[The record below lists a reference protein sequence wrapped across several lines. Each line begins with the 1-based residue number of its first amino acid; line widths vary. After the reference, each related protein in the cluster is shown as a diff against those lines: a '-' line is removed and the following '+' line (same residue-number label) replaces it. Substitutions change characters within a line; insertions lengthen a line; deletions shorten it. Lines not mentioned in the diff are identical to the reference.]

1 MLENFLRARAVIE
14 RLRGGLFGPH
24 LDSFVASLSQLGYAS
39 ETVRKRLRLL
49 YTFDRWLGRRSLAPV
64 DLHDAVVNRFLEDR
78 RGSGCLRY
86 GDAQAARDFLDH
98 LRVKGVVRSPEPAA
112 HESPVAILGQQYENY
127 LKKERGLSPITIA
140 HHWQFARRF
149 IVERFGD
156 SPICVRDLAPDDISR
171 FLLRHARS
179 GSPAMAKMMV
189 TALRSFFRF
198 LFLNGQTKS
207 DLAGAVPSVPDWRLA
222 QLPKY
227 LTPEE
232 VERVV
237 HAYEQDSP
245 AAPRNRAILLLLARL
260 GLRAGEVISLELDD
274 VDWRA
279 GELKVRGKGGQHDRL
294 PLPADVGLAIANYVR
309 HHRPHCTTRRLFVLS
324 KAPHREFAHST
335 SLSSI
340 VRRAI
345 NRAGLHPHFKGAHV
359 LRHSLATGMLRS
371 GASLD
376 EIGEVLRHRASNTT
390 AIYAKVDV
398 RGLHSLALPWPTK
411 EAVQ

>member
-1 MLENFLRARAVIE
+1 MLENFLRARAAIE
-14 RLRGGLFGPH
+14 RRNGGLLGPH
-24 LDSFVASLSQLGYAS
+24 LDSFVASLSQLGYAR
-39 ETVRKRLRLL
+39 ETVQKRLRFL
-49 YTFDRWLGRRSLAPV
+49 YVFDRWLVRRGLALV
-64 DLHDAVVNRFLEDR
+64 DLQDAVVNNFLEEQRDNGR
-78 RGSGCLRY
+78 LGY
-86 GDAQAARDFLDH
+86 GDPQTARDFLDH

-112 HESPVAILGQQYENY
+112 DESPVATLGQQYENY

-156 SPICVRDLAPDDISR
+156 APICVRDLAPDDISR
-171 FLLRHARS
+171 FLLRHAHS

-189 TALRSFFRF
+189 TALRSFFRY
-198 LFLNGQTKS
+198 LFLSGQTES
-207 DLAGAVPSVPDWRLA
+207 NLAGAVPSVPDWRLA
-222 QLPKY
+222 ELPKY

-245 AAPRNRAILLLLARL
+245 AALRNRAILLLLARL
-260 GLRAGEVISLELDD
+260 GLRAGEVNALELDD
-274 VDWRA
+274 VDWRV

-309 HHRPHCTTRRLFVLS
+309 HHRPHCSTRRIFVLS
-324 KAPHREFAHST
+324 KAPYREFAHST

-345 NRAGLHPHFKGAHV
+345 NRVGLHPHFKGAHV

-376 EIGEVLRHRASNTT
+376 EIGEVLRHRAAHTT
-390 AIYAKVDV
+390 AIYAKVDIQ
-398 RGLHSLALPWPTK
+398 GLRSLALPWPTK
-411 EAVQ
+411 EAVP